1 MEEILVNIDS
11 KYRDITVYP
20 QESKYSITFE
30 KKYKNIISVR
40 MLSLEI
46 TNTINYISNV
56 KNNNYFTHN
65 IQNVFCE
72 EFVLFIII
80 CKNISF
86 YKI

>member
-20 QESKYSITFE
+20 HESKYSITFE

-46 TNTINYISNV
+46 TNTINYAKSYSSNSQARR
-56 KNNNYFTHN
+56 F
-65 IQNVFCE
+65 
-72 EFVLFIII
+72 
-80 CKNISF
+80 
-86 YKI
+86 